1 MLTDRKSRI
10 LRIIAE
16 DYISTATP
24 VASSAVARAEGLGVS
39 PATVRNEMVALEEEG
54 FILRPHIS
62 AGGIPSD
69 KGYRQFVQW
78 LSLGAE
84 PGASDARAVEAGLSD
99 AAEDV
104 DEWADAAAGALA
116 ALLDTVAF
124 ATPLRS
130 RASSVKSVELLGL
143 QDMLV
148 MMVVI
153 MREAAV
159 YRQLINATRPITSS
173 DLEKSRNR
181 VNSLVSGKSFAELQ
195 SLDTRPEDELD
206 RQMVM
211 STMDVIRRHEAGAL
225 KERSLQGLSRLF
237 QQPEFEEDAERARH
251 AVTAIESDDIFAD
264 LVTSASS
271 DGIPVT
277 FIGSENRHVPLH
289 EFSVILCDYGVPGE
303 AHGVVGILAPT
314 RVEYQR
320 AIPLIAHTGLSLSG
334 IARRVYGYAS

>member
-69 KGYRQFVQW
+69 KGYRQLVEW
-78 LSLGAE
+78 LGLDLE
-84 PGASDARAVEAGLSD
+84 PNPSDARTVRAEIED
-99 AAEDV
+99 ASEGV
-104 DEWADAAAGALA
+104 DEWADAAAGILA

-130 RASSVKSVELLGL
+130 PSSSVKSVELLGL

-148 MMVVI
+148 MMVVV

-159 YRQLINATRPITSS
+159 YRQLINTSHALTSS
-173 DLEKSRNR
+173 DLEKTRNR
-181 VNSLVSGKSFAELQ
+181 VNGMIAGRTFDDLQ
-195 SLDTRPEDELD
+195 SKQPEPEEELD
-206 RQMVM
+206 RQVVM
-211 STMDVIRRHEAGAL
+211 STMDVMRRHEAGAL

-237 QQPEFEEDAERARH
+237 QQPEFEEDAARARH
-251 AVTAIESDDIFAD
+251 AMTAIESDDIFAD
-264 LVTSASS
+264 LVTSASP
-271 DGIPVT
+271 DGTPVT
-277 FIGSENRHVPLH
+277 FIGSENRHDSLR

-303 AHGVVGILAPT
+303 ARGVVGILAPT
-314 RVEYQR
+314 RLEYQR
-320 AIPLIAHTGLSLSG
+320 AIPLISHTGVSLSG
-334 IARRVYGYAS
+334 IAKRVYGYAG